1 MPERGS
7 SGHTRSPTRSGPS
20 GANRTD
26 PIAELPDSPAIH
38 DGPEQRLL
46 AAELAERLG
55 HLLHKLTPRL
65 TPSTAGNARVGSSG
79 GFQFP
84 LSVRAADVSG
94 SYCRAAALGNQAAAA

>member
-1 MPERGS
+1 M
-7 SGHTRSPTRSGPS
+7 
-20 GANRTD
+20 
-26 PIAELPDSPAIH
+26 AELPDSPAIH

-84 LSVRAADVSG
+84 LSVRVADVPG
-94 SYCRAAALGNQAAAA
+94 SYCRAAALGNQAAAAYSLLSRRGSFSRTRSVRTCSRASTR